1 MKILLAI
8 LATGVVLAPIPASAL
23 NPNEC
28 ARLMRQI
35 YHYRGLE
42 ERAEA
47 LGHAEYEAR
56 MGMQADL
63 FQERYDMKCDG
74 FSEDDRIVAQAM
86 ADFAKALKYGAIAA
100 AKFFSMGAM

>member
-8 LATGVVLAPIPASAL
+8 LATGLVLAPIPASAL

-28 ARLMRQI
+28 ARLMRQV
-35 YHYRGLE
+35 YHYRGL
-42 ERAEA
+42 
-47 LGHAEYEAR
+47 EAR

-63 FQERYDMKCDG
+63 FQERYDMKCEG
-74 FSEDDRIVAQAM
+74 FSEDDRLVAQAM